1 MAAGLEEPSSMAIP
15 EVASSTDFLEV
26 PSWATQRSLVS
37 HLHQA
42 SWVAAIAFA
51 FVRGRLAGQLEPSLA
66 SRSCTEGAFVAA
78 WEEDQHLEQLAYCP
92 S

>member
-15 EVASSTDFLEV
+15 EVASSTDFLGV
-26 PSWATQRSLVS
+26 PSLAAQRSLAS
-37 HLHQA
+37 HLHPT
-42 SWVAAIAFA
+42 SWVTIAFA

-78 WEEDQHLEQLAYCP
+78 
-92 S
+92 